1 MILRRYTN
9 ANGDQQEII
18 LSQEDWEKVTEESLE
33 LMLGFKKA
41 AEAVVDVVEITA
53 EVQIGVVEML
63 QAQLKDVGAQ
73 LLAEPNENEGLD
85 QPVEVSFHRLALLG
99 RENP

>member
-33 LMLGFKKA
+33 MMLGFKKA
-41 AEAVVDVVEITA
+41 AEAVVEPAPEPEPAA
-53 EVQIGVVEML
+53 EE
-63 QAQLKDVGAQ
+63 APA
-73 LLAEPNENEGLD
+73 AEKAPAK
-85 QPVEVSFHRLALLG
+85 SKK
-99 RENP
+99 